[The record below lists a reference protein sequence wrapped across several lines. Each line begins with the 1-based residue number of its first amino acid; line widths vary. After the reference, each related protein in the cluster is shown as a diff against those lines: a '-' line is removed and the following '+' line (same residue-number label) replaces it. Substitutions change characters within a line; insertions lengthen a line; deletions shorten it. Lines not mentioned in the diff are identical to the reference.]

1 MDRGL
6 YIAASGML
14 AEQLRQ
20 DQIANDLANASTSG
34 YKSERT
40 TQKTFGELLLT
51 NSVTGAAVGTQTTGV
66 QVTNTVTDWT
76 PQPLKDTGE
85 AMDFA
90 INGDGFFAVQTD
102 AGVRYTRN
110 GEFAADEGGN
120 LVTAAG
126 DPVLG
131 RNNQPVKIGADGKV
145 DPRALNV
152 VLLTNPEKAG
162 NNLIT
167 GTPVAV
173 AGQTAGAVRS
183 GALEASGADPTQS
196 MVDMIES
203 MRAYQAGQKVIQTI
217 DETLGKAASAVGS
230 VSN

>member
-6 YIAASGML
+6 YLAASGML

-20 DQIANDLANASTSG
+20 NQIANDLANASTSG
-34 YKSERT
+34 YKAERT
-40 TQKTFGELLLT
+40 TQQSFGDLLLT
-51 NSVTGAAVGTQTTGV
+51 NSVTGATIGSQSTAV
-66 QVTNTVTDWT
+66 QVTNTVTDWS

-85 AMDFA
+85 PLDFA
-90 INGDGFFAVQTD
+90 VNGDGFFAVQTPG
-102 AGVRYTRN
+102 GVRYTRN
-110 GEFAADEGGN
+110 GEFAADANGN

-126 DPVLG
+126 HAVLG
-131 RNNQPVKIGADGKV
+131 RNNQPARIGADGRV

-152 VLLTNPEKAG
+152 VALTNPEKTG
-162 NNLIT
+162 NNLVT
-167 GTPVAV
+167 GTPGGQA
-173 AGQTAGAVRS
+173 AGSVRS
-183 GALEASGADPTQS
+183 GALEASGADPTES

-230 VSN
+230 VSS